1 MSVFDPL
8 DGWFEKGFRIRAQ
21 KAARTARDK
30 VRARS
35 GAAPSSTAGVKFS
48 AGVKAKNATAIIKR
62 APEVVVKITGNND
75 GMASVKHHLEYI
87 SRNGEVELTDE
98 DGASINGLGELK
110 DLQRHYKAEQIPNES
125 KKREFLHVVFSMPP
139 GTPAKAM
146 RESVREFCNEEFAN
160 RRWVIA
166 LHDDKD
172 HTHVH
177 LCVGTRDKDR
187 ADEPRLSP
195 RKADLARW
203 RLGIADKLRENG
215 IDAAASERRHR
226 FNYRRPEHA
235 AIRQIRMDN
244 PKSKVFD
251 GRRAAEKAAARA
263 IRAMQK
269 PDTAFVGPLRG
280 PRVPQRVQQQTEAL
294 QKALDSKRRP
304 ENPHAEAIE
313 RSRQNALSTWRKVES
328 NLINAGQTDL
338 AKHVASL
345 IKQGETPVRSLAQE
359 RYDVANDRAND
370 RAKTRSDE
378 QGL

>member
-8 DGWFEKGFRIRAQ
+8 DGWFEKGFRVRAQ

-35 GAAPSSTAGVKFS
+35 GAAPSSAGGVKFS

-62 APEVVVKITGNND
+62 APEVMVKITGNSS
-75 GMASVKHHLEYI
+75 GMSTVKHHLEYI

-98 DGASINGLGELK
+98 AGASVNGLGELK

-125 KKREFLHVVFSMPP
+125 KKREFLHVVFSMPA
-139 GTPAKAM
+139 GTPAKAV
-146 RESVREFCNEEFAN
+146 RESVKEFCKEEFAN

-177 LCVGTRDKDR
+177 LCVGTRDIDR

-195 RKADLARW
+195 RKADLTRW
-203 RLGIADKLRENG
+203 RLGFADKLRENG

-226 FNYRRPEHA
+226 FAFRRPEHS

-244 PKSKVFD
+244 PKSVVFD
-251 GRRAAEKAAARA
+251 GRRAAAKAAERGIRA
-263 IRAMQK
+263 IER
-269 PDTAFVGPLRG
+269 PDTAFVGPRRG
-280 PRVPQRVQQQTEAL
+280 PRVPQRIQQQAEGL
-294 QKALDSKRRP
+294 QKALDTKRRP
-304 ENPHAEAIE
+304 ENPHADAIE

-328 NLINAGQTDL
+328 NLQQAGETDL
-338 AKHVASL
+338 AKRVATL
-345 IKQGETPVRSLAQE
+345 IKQGEKPVRSLAQE
-359 RYDVANDRAND
+359 RYDTAAERPRERNA
-370 RAKTRSDE
+370 E